1 MFMVIDINEN
11 DDAHVKDD
19 NDNLTQISNQ
29 LEDMVNVKLIQTLI
43 TRKFTSVCD
52 LRYFCFPTPPLSP
65 PLSYASYISTIHC
78 LSNNNYDCSL

>member
-29 LEDMVNVKLIQTLI
+29 LEDKVNVKLI
-43 TRKFTSVCD
+43 
-52 LRYFCFPTPPLSP
+52 
-65 PLSYASYISTIHC
+65 
-78 LSNNNYDCSL
+78 